1 MASHQHPHDDP
12 ESDGYDYDY
21 DYDYDAYNPSQTAAP
36 YAPIQNSQPT
46 YTSMLNNTLGR
57 IQTSIVQRISPS
69 RTVQSNLAT
78 VPEASEEGSDRQ
90 SVMTTSTGDDAV
102 STPTKKFTEHSLSE
116 VRRVNQQEQHH
127 SSDERDDPF
136 ADGPRDSR
144 SIAYRFASALRNSPN
159 GLPLP
164 ANHLSRETTA
174 YASGAS
180 RSPTPLRETSRY
192 RRVQDEEQGSED
204 YYGDQEEK
212 EDYEDDM
219 DVAESLKPYPQWKY
233 TFGDPEKSSLTSSG
247 SSTLDGAYPASPL
260 PTRHFGPAPVGRVQ
274 RRHKKMKKAVRLT
287 NGNLVVD
294 LNVPPKLVK
303 ILPVVGGVR
312 YEEKSEMTKTRY
324 TAVTCDPDEFEKQG
338 FFLRQNEL
346 GRTTELFIVITMYNV
361 RLCSHLF
368 PTFIN

>member
-1 MASHQHPHDDP
+1 MASHHQHPREDS

-21 DYDYDAYNPSQTAAP
+21 DYDDYNPSQSTAP
-36 YAPIQNSQPT
+36 YAPLQNTQPT
-46 YTSMLNNTLGR
+46 YSGMLNNAFNR
-57 IQTSIVQRISPS
+57 IQTSLVSRISPS
-69 RTVQSNLAT
+69 RTMQTNLAT

-90 SVMTTSTGDDAV
+90 SVMTSSTGDDAA
-102 STPTKKFTEHSLSE
+102 STPSKKFTAHSLSE
-116 VRRVNQQEQHH
+116 VRRVNVQRQSQ
-127 SSDERDDPF
+127 DEKDDPF
-136 ADGPRDSR
+136 ADTPRDSR
-144 SIAYRFASALRNSPN
+144 SIAYRFASALKNSPN

-164 ANHLSRETTA
+164 VNHITRDATA

-180 RSPTPLRETSRY
+180 RSPTPLRETPRY
-192 RRVQDEEQGSED
+192 RQVQDEEQGSEA
-204 YYGDQEEK
+204 YYADQEEK

-219 DVAESLKPYPQWKY
+219 DVAESLKPYPWGY
-233 TFGDPEKSSLTSSG
+233 TFNDPEKSSLNSSG
-247 SSTLDGAYPASPL
+247 SSTLDAAYPASPL

-274 RRHKKMKKAVRLT
+274 RRNKKLKKAVRLT
-287 NGNLVVD
+287 NGNLIVD

-324 TAVTCDPDEFEKQG
+324 TAVTCDPDDFEKQG

-361 RLCSHLF
+361 SSSPKF
-368 PTFIN
+368 SPI